1 MTDDSLEIDP
11 QGLETL
17 RSADAEI
24 QILDVR
30 EDWELAVCALPGC
43 IEIPM
48 VEIPGQT
55 GQLSADKPLV
65 VICHHGQR
73 SLQVVTWLRHNGFA
87 DALSLRGGLE
97 AWATT
102 IDPTMAR
109 Y

>member
-1 MTDDSLEIDP
+1 MTEDSLEIDS
-11 QGLETL
+11 QGLEAL
-17 RSADAEI
+17 RSSGTDI

-48 VEIPGQT
+48 MQIPGQT
-55 GQLSADKPLV
+55 GQLSADTPLV

-73 SLQVVTWLRHNGFA
+73 SLQVVTWLRDNGFA
-87 DALSLRGGLE
+87 NALSLRGGLE

-102 IDPTMAR
+102 IDSSMER

>member
-1 MTDDSLEIDP
+1 MTSDSLEIDP
-11 QGLETL
+11 QGLDAL
-17 RSADAEI
+17 RSSGADI

-30 EDWELAVCALPGC
+30 EDWELTICALPDC

-48 VEIPGQT
+48 MQIPGQT

-73 SLQVVTWLRHNGFA
+73 SLQVVTWLRDNGFA
-87 DALSLRGGLE
+87 NALSLRGGLE
-97 AWATT
+97 DWATT
-102 IDPTMAR
+102 IDPAMKR